1 MNVKGTGRMRKFL
14 SGLWALPILTTP
26 VVASAQPAPSA
37 EDVSSIDTIIDA
49 WYDIISVAPGES
61 VDWARDSSLY
71 LPDVRFVI
79 VPDLTDGGRTPARAA
94 VLSHDEFIAASSG
107 GLSEGFVEREIHRT
121 TQRFGNLAH
130 VFSTYE
136 FRRTTDEPVLGR
148 GINSIQLF
156 HDGER
161 WWIAGAA
168 WRNETDDTPIPEEFL
183 P

>member
-1 MNVKGTGRMRKFL
+1 MRKHAVVWGL
-14 SGLWALPILTTP
+14 STLLP
-26 VVASAQPAPSA
+26 AAAMAQPAPRP
-37 EDVSSIDTIIDA
+37 EDVASIDAIVSA
-49 WYDIISVAPGES
+49 WYDIISVAPGET

-79 VPDLTDGGRTPARAA
+79 VSAGVPTDHGRARAV
-94 VLSHDEFIAASSG
+94 VLSHDEFIEASSG

-136 FRRTTDEPVLGR
+136 FRRTADGPVLGR

-168 WRNETDDTPIPEEFL
+168 WRNETEDTPIPEEFL

>member
-1 MNVKGTGRMRKFL
+1 MLRRL
-14 SGLWALPILTTP
+14 LRGLWALSIIIPP
-26 VVASAQPAPSA
+26 AVAAAQPAPLA
-37 EDVSSIDTIIDA
+37 EDVSSIDAIVAA
-49 WYDIISVAPGES
+49 WYDIISVAPGAT

-79 VPDLTDGGRTPARAA
+79 VPDLANGGPTPARAA

-121 TQRFGNLAH
+121 TQQFGNLAH

-136 FRRTTDEPVLGR
+136 FRRTTDGPVLGR

-168 WRNETDDTPIPEEFL
+168 WRNETAATPIPEEFL